1 MVAKLDTAVI
11 LAGGLGTRLRSVVA
25 DRPKPM
31 ALVARRPFLE
41 HLMQYWH
48 KQGIQRFVLSVGY
61 RNESIREHFGDSYA
75 GCKLEYVV
83 ETEPLGT
90 GGGLLMCQRTLNL
103 TDPFLLLNG
112 DTYFAVDLSN
122 LAHQAQ
128 KHDADWVFSLFP
140 TSETQRYLAVQLTDS
155 GKLEFRVEGNS
166 VLRSGMRWA
175 NGGVYWIHP
184 RALLPFQDLP
194 TPLSLEVDM
203 FPLAEQLGQVFCGLP
218 SEATFIDIGVPD
230 DYQRAQTMPCFL

>member
-31 ALVARRPFLE
+31 ALVAGRPFLE

-75 GCKLEYVV
+75 GCKLDYVV

-103 TDPFLLLNG
+103 TAPFLLLNG
-112 DTYFAVDLSN
+112 DTYFAVDLST
-122 LAHQAQ
+122 LEHQAQ

-140 TSETQRYLAVQLTDS
+140 TSETHRYLAVQLKDS
-155 GKLEFRVEGNS
+155 GKLNFEVDCNS
-166 VLRSGMRWA
+166 ESQSGMCWA
-175 NGGVYWIHP
+175 NGGVY
-184 RALLPFQDLP
+184 
-194 TPLSLEVDM
+194 
-203 FPLAEQLGQVFCGLP
+203 
-218 SEATFIDIGVPD
+218 
-230 DYQRAQTMPCFL
+230 